1 MAIAST
7 RHQRLR
13 GLWYL
18 GPAHLAAPVTRAH
31 LHALA
36 IPPGQVNAH
45 EPGRNCTALPSL
57 AAGRKDGRGLWTT
70 CGRVEWR
77 PWSLSARPGAP
88 FAR

>member
-45 EPGRNCTALPSL
+45 EPGRNCERMGGA
-57 AAGRKDGRGLWTT
+57 
-70 CGRVEWR
+70 CGQRV
-77 PWSLSARPGAP
+77 GA
-88 FAR
+88 